1 MKRGTASQLSSW
13 SHVRDLAP
21 AKNALRSGKEPGFS
35 PFPPPISHWASL
47 WNWEIHVAKL
57 RAEQEEGL
65 ERSMRPKDQMI
76 SKIHLILLVISLA
89 CTSI

>member
-1 MKRGTASQLSSW
+1 MEL
-13 SHVRDLAP
+13 
-21 AKNALRSGKEPGFS
+21 
-35 PFPPPISHWASL
+35 
-47 WNWEIHVAKL
+47 EIHVAKL